1 MIPLFSCLSWFF
13 GDQLRILGF
22 VAYACNRQSKLKTP
36 RFSTSNTDW
45 FSIVLYGHRASQL
58 RSSWTFVTVRISAS
72 ALALFYL
79 FLYNS
84 IIAMNAIL
92 KIIIEVPCLNW
103 ELFYVVVTLKKKIM
117 KNYFFRNR
125 VRSDARKSSLC
136 NRGHF
141 GKILLHPPSIIVLQ
155 QIKSADIIRFI
166 DAETKRWFFFRS
178 QYRHK
183 IV

>member
-45 FSIVLYGHRASQL
+45 FSIVLYGHQASQL

-79 FLYNS
+79 FLFNS
-84 IIAMNAIL
+84 IIAMNTIL

-103 ELFYVVVTLKKKIM
+103 ELFYVVVMLKKNHEKLLFPQPCPLGCS
-117 KNYFFRNR
+117 K
-125 VRSDARKSSLC
+125 VLLC

-141 GKILLHPPSIIVLQ
+141 GKILLHPSSIIVLQ